1 MFKEKE
7 MIHFYKS
14 ILTLLCKY
22 YEFIL
27 FKWVSVVVFAV
38 ELQIKC
44 SIQSK
49 KRRNSNL
56 TEEKRFT
63 TLLTLYF
70 LDFSLFSFFLMDS
83 KNIYLLKL
91 KHFQTPV
98 TFGSMFCSPET
109 T

>member
-49 KRRNSNL
+49 KEEKRTNSNL
-56 TEEKRFT
+56 TEEKRKH
-63 TLLTLYF
+63 
-70 LDFSLFSFFLMDS
+70 DS
-83 KNIYLLKL
+83 QL
-91 KHFQTPV
+91 
-98 TFGSMFCSPET
+98 C
-109 T
+109 

>member
-22 YEFIL
+22 YGFIL

-44 SIQSK
+44 SIPSK
-49 KRRNSNL
+49 KN
-56 TEEKRFT
+56 EKKEKEQF
-63 TLLTLYF
+63 
-70 LDFSLFSFFLMDS
+70 
-83 KNIYLLKL
+83 N
-91 KHFQTPV
+91 
-98 TFGSMFCSPET
+98 
-109 T
+109 

>member
-22 YEFIL
+22 YGFIL

-49 KRRNSNL
+49 KEKSNL
-56 TEEKRFT
+56 TEEKE
-63 TLLTLYF
+63 
-70 LDFSLFSFFLMDS
+70 
-83 KNIYLLKL
+83 
-91 KHFQTPV
+91 KHNSQL
-98 TFGSMFCSPET
+98 C
-109 T
+109 